1 MTDRKTVAGAH
12 ARIDLIDQAQ
22 NDHEKLCAERY
33 GNIHKAIDEL
43 KDGQK
48 WAIRLSV
55 VTLLGVAAKVVIGG

>member
-1 MTDRKTVAGAH
+1 MTERKTAANAWAKAKEAEDALKG
-12 ARIDLIDQAQ
+12 
-22 NDHEKLCAERY
+22 HEDLCAERY
-33 GNIHKAIDEL
+33 KNINDNISDL

>member
-1 MTDRKTVAGAH
+1 MTDRKTVAGAY
-12 ARIDLIDQAQ
+12 AKAEAAAKDLE
-22 NDHEKLCAERY
+22 NHEDLCAERY
-33 GNIHKAIDEL
+33 KNIHEAIGDL